1 MQNYNVS
8 IEELTDTSQ
17 PNPAPVYA
25 VLLGQGEVGRKNR
38 KLYSDKETFIA
49 DLTRYFGY
57 TDSAIA
63 KFFSQPL
70 VNGVRHKDF
79 NHSLNDD
86 DAAALG
92 WW

>member
-49 DLTRYFGY
+49 DLTRYLDIP
-57 TDSAIA
+57 TVRSRN
-63 KFFSQPL
+63 FFPSRL
-70 VNGVRHKDF
+70 
-79 NHSLNDD
+79 
-86 DAAALG
+86 
-92 WW
+92 